1 MNLLTIENLSLSY
14 DTQRGRVHAVDG
26 ASMTVKVGEV
36 VGLVGESGC
45 GKTSLARAITGV
57 IPRNASID
65 GGAIVWNG
73 VDLLAL
79 DEAAHVGYRWKEF
92 SFVPQSAMNALNPV
106 LRVVD
111 QLVEILVQRSALNKG
126 QAQRRAV
133 ELVDMVGIERARLRD
148 YPHQFSGG
156 MRQRIAIAMALALNP
171 KLLIADEPVTALD
184 VIVQRQV
191 LDVIRQLQTRLQLSM
206 IIVTHDI
213 SVVAYVCDSVVVMY
227 AGNVIESGRTGEVLQ
242 EPLHP
247 YTMGLT
253 HAFPDLEK
261 SRGELLP
268 IEGSPPDL
276 ISPPKGCRF
285 AERCQFA
292 QPICRDT
299 APSMVAV
306 ENGRQVA
313 CWRHKE
319 ASLLRSQYGRT
330 AACTA

>member
-1 MNLLTIENLSLSY
+1 MNLLAIENLSLSY
-14 DTQRGRVHAVDG
+14 NTPRGRVNAVDG
-26 ASMTVKVGEV
+26 ASLAVKVGEV

-45 GKTSLARAITGV
+45 GKTSLVRAITGV

-65 GGAIVWNG
+65 GGAIAWNG

-79 DEAAHVGYRWKEF
+79 DDAAHSEFRWKEF

-111 QLVEILVQRSALNKG
+111 QLIEILMQRSSLAKDG
-126 QAQRRAV
+126 AKRRAV
-133 ELVDMVGIERARLRD
+133 ELFDMVGIDRARLRD

-156 MRQRIAIAMALALNP
+156 MRQRVAIAMALALNP
-171 KLLIADEPVTALD
+171 KLLIADEPVSALD

-191 LDVIRQLQTRLQLSM
+191 LDVIRHLQTQLQLSM

-213 SVVAYVCDSVVVMY
+213 SVVAYICDSVVVMY
-227 AGNVIESGRTGEVLQ
+227 AGNVIECGRTSEVLEQ
-242 EPLHP
+242 PLHP

-276 ISPPKGCRF
+276 INPPKGCRF
-285 AERCQFA
+285 AARCQFS
-292 QPICRDT
+292 QPICLDA
-299 APSMVAV
+299 APPMVTV
-306 ENGRQVA
+306 ENDRQVA
-313 CWRHKE
+313 CWRYAE
-319 ASLLRSQYGRT
+319 APLLRSQYGR
-330 AACTA
+330 AVA